1 MSSLLDIGII
11 TLTGVFSVSV
21 LAIILSSW
29 SLDTFRKLRDKSTAD
44 DNFETKCKVNVDS
57 VRSGLNFTV
66 VTLVVSLIVFI
77 YCCLAIARKAGYIK

>member
-1 MSSLLDIGII
+1 MSSLLDIGNI

-29 SLDTFRKLRDKSTAD
+29 SLDTFRKLRDKSTE